1 MILSST
7 HENYLLFSVFGPPLT
22 AQDFIN
28 GQSVH
33 PVTVSE
39 ATRAAIRAGIESE
52 TNNTGQYQTQ

>member
-1 MILSST
+1 MG
-7 HENYLLFSVFGPPLT
+7 NYLLFLVFGPPLT

-39 ATRAAIRAGIESE
+39 ATRATIRAGIESE